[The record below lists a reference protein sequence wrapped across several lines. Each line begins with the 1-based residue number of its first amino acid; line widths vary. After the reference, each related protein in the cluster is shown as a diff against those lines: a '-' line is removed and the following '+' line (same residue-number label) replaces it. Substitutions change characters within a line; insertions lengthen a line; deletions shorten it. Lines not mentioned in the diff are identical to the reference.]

1 MIEIL
6 KEILSDV
13 VGSVTLRPEVV
24 ETMIRELE
32 TRGLLTAEETGWVRR
47 EVEAK
52 STMIRSHLGERL
64 SLLEGMVREV
74 RSGLGFASG
83 HDLDRLTEKV
93 GSIEAKL
100 DELAE
105 AIGKGD
111 RPSPDS
117 KVDD

>member
-6 KEILSDV
+6 KEILSDI

-32 TRGLLTAEETGWVRR
+32 ERGLLTVEETGWVRR
-47 EVEAK
+47 EIEEK
-52 STMIRSHLGERL
+52 STRIQSHLGERL
-64 SLLEGMVREV
+64 SLLEGMLSEV

-83 HDLDRLTEKV
+83 QELERLTNKV
-93 GSIEAKL
+93 GSIEEKL

-105 AIGKGD
+105 AIRNGAGR
-111 RPSPDS
+111 RPGI
-117 KVDD
+117 KADD